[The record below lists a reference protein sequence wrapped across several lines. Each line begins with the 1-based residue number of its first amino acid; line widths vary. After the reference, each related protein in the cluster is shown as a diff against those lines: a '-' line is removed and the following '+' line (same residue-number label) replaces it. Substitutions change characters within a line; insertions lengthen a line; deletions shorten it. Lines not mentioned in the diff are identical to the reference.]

1 MEPCVSWIYI
11 SPQLYGI
18 CVNTFIMKSV
28 CFKELHNEQEYY
40 CPTIYRAWAAVV
52 STITSLKSEITVSF
66 CFSERTETLTPFHYV
81 RNRWRNNDDSNFYT
95 RYYEYRG
102 KFSCLCCHNKTSR
115 YEVPIRDGPLFSWKV
130 VGRRWGGG
138 WEIIFCK
145 HFFWTYMSLQTFF
158 LHHHLFA
165 NTFFPHFSV
174 FFLFMLNITIA
185 LFENCFSKNLIDSAI
200 ATLYFVDIRSTHLF
214 KFLAATDANKGHT
227 IGNSQ
232 RE

>member
-28 CFKELHNEQEYY
+28 YFKELHNEQEYY
-40 CPTIYRAWAAVV
+40 CPTIYRAGAAVV

-115 YEVPIRDGPLFSWKV
+115 YEVPIRDGPLFFWKV
-130 VGRRWGGG
+130 VGRGWG
-138 WEIIFCK
+138 EDEQL
-145 HFFWTYMSLQTFF
+145 SS
-158 LHHHLFA
+158 A
-165 NTFFPHFSV
+165 NTFFEHICLCKRFFSIIFLQTLFSTFSV
-174 FFLFMLNITIA
+174 FFLFVLNITIA